1 MFSRP
6 DFSDAVSDIQ
16 ALLGDASMI
25 TADLDDATSS
35 RLMRIRQTI
44 IAGPRTSGHGRT
56 WWPDRPQRKHRRVVL
71 GCVAV
76 PALLAATAAGWA
88 IAASPP
94 ASRLTSAVVC
104 YSLPHLP
111 EPGIPESAAGGT
123 DDGLSPTAM
132 CARQWAAGQVAAG
145 VHHIPAS
152 LTACANP
159 GLGEVAVLPDTTC
172 AAVHLPP
179 LPADY
184 DQAARRFDALD
195 NALIDGLTGRGS
207 QTRCVSEPAA
217 VSFTRQVLRS
227 DGFSSWKIIPL
238 QRAGAAMCWQA
249 QPDPAT
255 HTIRIVPQPG
265 VYPPSVTRAEQV
277 IRATLSV
284 PDGACRSGSTPEI
297 AATTIRRLT
306 TALQHAGDGTWKV
319 TLQQPATRQLPCY
332 EQVQYPPGDHS
343 VQLSPV
349 AFAGSTY

>member
-6 DFSDAVSDIQ
+6 DFSGAVSDIQ
-16 ALLGDASMI
+16 ALLGDASTT
-25 TADLDDATSS
+25 TADPDDATSS
-35 RLMRIRQTI
+35 RLTRIRQAI
-44 IAGPRTSGHGRT
+44 IARPRTSGRGRT
-56 WWPDRPQRKHRRVVL
+56 WWPDRPQRKRRRVVL
-71 GCVAV
+71 GCIAV
-76 PALLAATAAGWA
+76 PALLGATAAGWA

-94 ASRLTSAVVC
+94 ANRLTSAVVC

-111 EPGIPESAAGGT
+111 EQGISESAAGGT
-123 DDGLSPTAM
+123 DDGLSPTVF

-145 VHHIPAS
+145 VHHVPAS
-152 LTACANP
+152 LAACANP

-184 DQAARRFDALD
+184 DQAARQFDALD

-217 VSFTRQVLRS
+217 VSFTRQALRS
-227 DGFSSWKIIPL
+227 HGFGSWKIIAP
-238 QRAGAAMCWQA
+238 QRASGAMCWQA
-249 QPDPAT
+249 QPAPAT
-255 HTIRIVPQPG
+255 HTIQIVPQPG

-277 IRATLSV
+277 IRGTLSV
-284 PDGACRSGSTPEI
+284 PAGTCRSGSAPEG
-297 AATTIRRLT
+297 AAITIRRLT

-332 EQVQYPPGDHS
+332 EQVQYPPGDHA
-343 VQLSPV
+343 VLLSPV
-349 AFAGSTY
+349 AFTGSTY